1 MRNWL
6 KKYLEE
12 KHGVNS
18 LIRLQSLITLFFS
31 FGIIIWQMIIRQV
44 HIELDILL
52 ITASFAPKA
61 LQKFAEAYMYG
72 DEIKQKTEPKELKQ
86 TKDE

>member
-1 MRNWL
+1 MNWL

-12 KHGVNS
+12 KSGVNS
-18 LIRLQSLITLFFS
+18 LIRLQSLATLLFAFVV
-31 FGIIIWQMIIRQV
+31 IVWQMLAGRV

-61 LQKFAEAYMYG
+61 LQKFAEAMLYRNKG
-72 DEIKQKTEPKELKQ
+72 EKDKE
-86 TKDE
+86 ENHGE

>member
-1 MRNWL
+1 MREWL

-31 FGIIIWQMIIRQV
+31 FGIIIWQMIIGQI

-52 ITASFAPKA
+52 ITVSFAPKA

-72 DEIKQKTEPKELKQ
+72 DEIKQTNQKQ

>member
-1 MRNWL
+1 MKWL

-12 KHGVNS
+12 KSGVNS
-18 LIRLQSLITLFFS
+18 LIRLQSLATLLFAFVMIT
-31 FGIIIWQMIIRQV
+31 WQMIAGRV

-61 LQKFAEAYMYG
+61 LQKFAEAMLYR
-72 DEIKQKTEPKELKQ
+72 KTGEKDKE
-86 TKDE
+86 ENHGE

>member
-1 MRNWL
+1 MHWL

-12 KHGVNS
+12 KSGVNS
-18 LIRLQSLITLFFS
+18 LIRLQSLATLLFAFVMIT
-31 FGIIIWQMIIRQV
+31 WQMIAGRI

-61 LQKFAEAYMYG
+61 LQKFAEAMLYG
-72 DEIKQKTEPKELKQ
+72 RNHEKEKEEHHGQ
-86 TKDE
+86 

>member
-1 MRNWL
+1 MGWI

-31 FGIIIWQMIIRQV
+31 FGIIIWQLIIGQI

-61 LQKFAEAYMYG
+61 LQKFAEAYLYG
-72 DEIKQKTEPKELKQ
+72 NSNKPTNQKT
-86 TKDE
+86 DE